1 MSEDEVKKR
10 RGVLGDWARSIAE
23 AAVILAALFVFFW
36 PVRVKGVSM
45 APSVNDGD
53 RVIICRLAGYAGL
66 YGRGDLVVF
75 DGDAY
80 SENMIKRVIAVGGDT
95 LRISDGRVFV
105 NGVES
110 EYAFGYTDGDVY
122 EVIPEGYV
130 FVMGDNR
137 EKSVDSRVFG
147 AVDTSDIYGRVILR
161 FFPFDDIEIF

>member
-1 MSEDEVKKR
+1 
-10 RGVLGDWARSIAE
+10 
-23 AAVILAALFVFFW
+23 
-36 PVRVKGVSM
+36 M

-110 EYAFGYTDGDVY
+110 EYSFGYTDGDVY

-137 EKSVDSRVFG
+137 RKAWTAVCSAR
-147 AVDTSDIYGRVILR
+147 VDTSDIYGRVILR
-161 FFPFDDIEIF
+161 FFPFDEIEIF

>member
-1 MSEDEVKKR
+1 MSEDEVKIS

-36 PVRVKGVSM
+36 PARVKGVSM

-75 DGDAY
+75 DDDAY

-95 LRISDGRVFV
+95 LRISGGQVSTEWRANTLLD
-105 NGVES
+105 
-110 EYAFGYTDGDVY
+110 
-122 EVIPEGYV
+122 IPTETCT
-130 FVMGDNR
+130 R
-137 EKSVDSRVFG
+137 SSRRDMF
-147 AVDTSDIYGRVILR
+147 S
-161 FFPFDDIEIF
+161 